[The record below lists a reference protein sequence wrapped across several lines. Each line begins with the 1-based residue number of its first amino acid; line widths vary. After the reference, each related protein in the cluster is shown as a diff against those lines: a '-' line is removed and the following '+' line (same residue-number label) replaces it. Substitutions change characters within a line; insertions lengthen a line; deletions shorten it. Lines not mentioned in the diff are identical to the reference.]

1 MTGEARTQP
10 IRRWRL
16 RVTLTLLFVAQ
27 VVVAIAL
34 VGSLSLW
41 NGQRAVQ
48 DLAQQLGGE
57 VMERVQHYVQSY
69 LETSRLMLRLDAAA
83 VRTGHVNP
91 DDFEQLQRFF
101 WEQVQLTPEVRTL
114 YYGNE
119 AGDFLQVEMNEV
131 PTLSVRTAETAPNWV
146 IYALDEQGQRGEV
159 LETRPYD
166 PRQRPWYQA
175 AQQSQELIWSAIY
188 AFVKPPVLGITPAI
202 ALYQTPDPPP
212 VSSNLGAQRPRPAE
226 RPPLRGVLAIDLPLS
241 QLSSFLQSLPL
252 ATTGE
257 VFILDRNGA
266 IVASST
272 PEPPQPNAQGQP
284 APVQANQSSN
294 PVLRE
299 TAAVLESRL
308 GSLGGLAQDQPL
320 ILPLRVA
327 GDRYQVAVLP
337 LRGSVTLP
345 WSVAV
350 AIPDQTIFAR
360 VDANSRFTLAL
371 CVVATGAAIALGSWV
386 ARRIAQPILS
396 LDRAAAAIARGHLDL
411 PQPLAIQ
418 SRIIEVHRLVHS
430 FEQMSVQLRYT
441 FMAWE
446 ETHANLESLI
456 DQRTQALRE
465 SEERF
470 SKAFRAS
477 PDPSAISTLDTGE
490 LIDVNN
496 SFLRAFGYRTAE
508 VIGRRSTDLNL
519 WENLRDRAAFV
530 AELRRHGRVRDRTVT
545 FQTALGQSRIMRVSA
560 EQIRLGDRDC
570 VLWVSHDLT
579 ELERLE
585 AFRRQQEQSL
595 RLILDTIPQQVFWKD
610 TNLVFLGCNQHWAEA
625 AGIEDA
631 SNVVGKTDYDLIPN
645 SALADTFRAED
656 RRVMDTNEPIWH
668 RIAPKYRAGPN
679 GQTRWLDISKVP
691 IHDASGQVVGILGVI
706 EDITQRKLAEEASEK
721 LLLNVLPASVVDQ
734 LKQDA
739 VSIAASETRD
749 PYAQN
754 YDEVGILFADIVG
767 FTPLATR
774 LPPLELVT
782 LLNEVFSHFDRLSE
796 RYHLEKI
803 KTIGDA
809 YMVAAGLPVPHAD
822 PVGSLANMAL
832 DMQQAIADISQDLQ
846 APLHIRVGIHAGPV
860 VAGVIGIKKFIY
872 DLWGDTVNI
881 ASRMESHGEPG
892 RIQVSA
898 TIRDALGD
906 RFQFA
911 ARGYV
916 DVKGLGPMPT
926 YWLVDRISP
935 AERFPT

>member
-1 MTGEARTQP
+1 MTGDARTEP

-83 VRTGHVNP
+83 VQTGHVNP
-91 DDFEQLQRFF
+91 DDFEQLQRLF
-101 WEQVQLTPEVRTL
+101 WGQVQLTPEVRTL

-119 AGDFLQVEMNEV
+119 AGDFLQVEMGDA
-131 PTLSVRTAETAPNWV
+131 PTLSMRTAATAPNWV
-146 IYALDEQGQRGEV
+146 VYALDDQGQRGEV

-175 AQQSQELIWSAIY
+175 ARQSEEVIWSAIY

-202 ALYQTPDPPP
+202 ALYESPPAADLDP
-212 VSSNLGAQRPRPAE
+212 ARPRRTTE
-226 RPPLRGVLAIDLPLS
+226 RPPLRGVMAIDLPLS

-257 VFILDRNGA
+257 VFILDHNGA

-272 PEPPQPNAQGQP
+272 PEPPQPDAQGQLV
-284 APVQANQSSN
+284 AVQAAQSTN

-299 TAAVLESRL
+299 TAAMLESRL
-308 GSLGGLAQDQPL
+308 GSLRGLAGDQPL
-320 ILPLRVA
+320 VLPLRVA
-327 GDRYQVAVLP
+327 GDRYQVAVQP
-337 LRGSVTLP
+337 LRGTVTLP

-350 AIPDQTIFAR
+350 VIPDHTIFAR
-360 VDANSRFTLAL
+360 VDANSRFTLIL
-371 CVVATGAAIALGSWV
+371 CAVATGAAIALGSWS

-396 LDRAAAAIARGHLDL
+396 LDRAAAAIARGNLDL

-418 SRIIEVHRLVHS
+418 SHIVEVHRLGRS
-430 FEQMSVQLRYT
+430 FEGMAVQLRYT

-446 ETHANLESLI
+446 ETHANLESLM

-496 SFLRAFGYRTAE
+496 SFLRAFGYRTDQ
-508 VIGRRSTDLNL
+508 VIGRRSEELKL

-530 AELRRHGRVRDRTVT
+530 GELRRYGRVRDRTT
-545 FQTALGQSRIMRVSA
+545 NFQTALGQTRIMRVSA
-560 EQIRLGDRDC
+560 ERIRLGDRDC

-585 AFRRQQEQSL
+585 AFRRQQEHSL

-610 TNLVFLGCNQHWAEA
+610 TNLVFLGCNQRWAEA

-631 SNVVGKTDYDLIPN
+631 SNVIGKTDYDLIPN

-656 RRVMDTNEPIWH
+656 RRVMETDEPIWH
-668 RIAPKYRAGPN
+668 RIAPKYRSGPN
-679 GQTRWLDISKVP
+679 GQTQWLDISKVP

-832 DMQQAIADISQDLQ
+832 DMQQAIADISRDRQ

-916 DVKGLGPMPT
+916 DVKGLGSMPT

-935 AERFPT
+935 TERFRS